1 MKKIAAVVM
10 MFLGSS
16 IAHAEEPVVPFSMR
30 LNNEIFFSATN
41 EEFGSE
47 PEVVVDAYGLSGY
60 FQSQLN
66 ISQSTINSN
75 TVGLR
80 YTFKLFDTFELT
92 PFTEIESAKDK
103 ENDYRFGF
111 KSSVKIF

>member
-10 MFLGSS
+10 MVLGSS
-16 IAHAEEPVVPFSMR
+16 IAHAEESVVPFSMR
-30 LNNEIFFSATN
+30 VNNEIFFSVAN

-47 PEVVVDAYGLSGY
+47 PEVVVEAYGLSGY
-60 FQSQLN
+60 FQSHLN
-66 ISQSTINSN
+66 ISQYTINSN

-80 YTFKLFDTFELT
+80 YTFKLFDEFELT
-92 PFTEIESAKDK
+92 PFTEIESAKGK

-111 KSSVKIF
+111 KSSIKIF